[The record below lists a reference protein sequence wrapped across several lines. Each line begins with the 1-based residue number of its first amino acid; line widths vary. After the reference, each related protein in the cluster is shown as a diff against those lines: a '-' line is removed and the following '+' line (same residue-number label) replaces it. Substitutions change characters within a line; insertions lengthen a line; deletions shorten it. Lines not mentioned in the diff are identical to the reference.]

1 MCVYIY
7 NVNIYIYDVYIYSA
21 AKECGTIRPGMV
33 LTHVN
38 GEDLGSM
45 SSERAALFL
54 LGDVTAQA
62 QKNSTDRFSRP
73 IDLATQQ
80 NTHAD
85 IHRVFA
91 VPLNFSAMDP

>member
-7 NVNIYIYDVYIYSA
+7 NVNIYIYIYNVYIYSA

-73 IDLATQQ
+73 TDFATQQ
-80 NTHAD
+80 
-85 IHRVFA
+85 IHTC
-91 VPLNFSAMDP
+91 

>member
-1 MCVYIY
+1 M
-7 NVNIYIYDVYIYSA
+7 A
-21 AKECGTIRPGMV
+21 

-38 GEDLGSM
+38 GQDMSSM
-45 SSERAALFL
+45 SSEKAALLL
-54 LGDVTAQA
+54 LGDVHAQA
-62 QKNSTDRFSRP
+62 LKNSTDRFSRP